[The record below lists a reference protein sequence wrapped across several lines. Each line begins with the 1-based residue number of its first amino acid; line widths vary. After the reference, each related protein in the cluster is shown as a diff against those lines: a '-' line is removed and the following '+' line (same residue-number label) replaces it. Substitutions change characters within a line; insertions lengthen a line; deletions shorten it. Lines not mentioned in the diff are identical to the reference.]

1 MITETDEVA
10 QALDAA
16 ARRWP
21 EDRRSRSKLLLRL
34 INEGHHALQTEQE
47 RRKVEWRATLER
59 TSGAFDGLYE
69 PGYLEELRKDWP
81 E

>member
-16 ARRWP
+16 ARQWP
-21 EDRRSRSKLLLRL
+21 EDRRSRSKLILHL
-34 INEGHHALQTEQE
+34 INEGYQVLQAEQE
-47 RRKVEWRATLER
+47 RRKVGWTATLER

-69 PGYLEELRKDWP
+69 PGYLEELRRDWP